1 LNLVESGSSSFFFF
15 FFLLLFSSS
24 CRPRLRF
31 APSQE
36 MFFKLNRNPR
46 GEVLVTKLNTVW
58 HAFQMGANPGVPTM
72 GNLARIRG
80 CKWGTK

>member
-1 LNLVESGSSSFFFF
+1 LNLVLLLFSSSFFFF
-15 FFLLLFSSS
+15 LSS
-24 CRPRLRF
+24 RLRF

-46 GEVLVTKLNTVW
+46 GEVLVTKLYTVW